1 MSDKWKTVLE
11 HSVLFPKEPKP
22 NIENVV
28 QQFSR
33 NSMISMVIVLTNDYC
48 NKHPSHLV
56 RFFSNGMEFMDIVRR
71 ISRNCNPNYD
81 YIILLQQ
88 TILQIFRKT
97 IALPAVESNHNTPEV
112 EMQLFKVIADVNEYE
127 MRTYNVPNEVVP
139 MVFMQSLITYSSN
152 VSKDLYK
159 VRAELQTYSAFKFFE
174 FIESEI
180 STNETLRKIYEA
192 FLQRFGIEQGI
203 EYICSLWGMLAATD
217 FRVGKMPKDL
227 SNDLDKLI
235 TKSVLDAITLDY
247 RCLVPDYATDDREN
261 NVDYRAFR
269 SKPIIHDEAGNY
281 VIYWMEALIDRL
293 YNSIYFDFGE
303 INKKLGLGYKRIRQL
318 FTDEFIEKRLFRDLM
333 SRTYDPTLYKAR
345 YNTKEEE
352 GERADYVLTRDNV
365 TIIFECKDIK
375 LVGEVLETHDWNKI
389 MEEYRNKLR
398 IETYRVN
405 KKGEREYHDKPKPKG
420 VGQLIKYMTQIREG
434 DSYYECSPDNVVYPV
449 LVLYDYKLLLRGF
462 QQIADGW
469 YEEREN
475 KTENDKPL
483 IVMSFITL
491 IKSYPLFAKNGFAH
505 YFEKYRSFISATSEP
520 GDLRRYMTF
529 DDYMQDYG
537 ESMDIVEIRDEFV
550 NAMIRYYKQKKALN
564 I

>member
-56 RFFSNGMEFMDIVRR
+56 WFFSNGMEFMDIVRR

-97 IALPAVESNHNTPEV
+97 IALPAVESNHDTPEV

-269 SKPIIHDEAGNY
+269 SRPIIHDEAGNY

-293 YNSIYFDFGE
+293 YNSLYFDFLNIC
-303 INKKLGLGYKRIRQL
+303 INLKIKYPIRQL
-318 FTDEFIEKRLFRDLM
+318 FTDEFVEKRLFRDLM
-333 SRTYDPTLYKAR
+333 SRTYDPTLYKAK
-345 YNTKEEE
+345 YNTKEKDN
-352 GERADYVLTRDNV
+352 GKADYVLTRDNV
-365 TIIFECKDIK
+365 TIIFECKDVK

-389 MEEYRNKLR
+389 MEEYRNKLYF
-398 IETYRVN
+398 ETYRVN
-405 KKGEREYHDKPKPKG
+405 KNGEREYHDKPKPKG
-420 VGQLIKYMTQIREG
+420 VGQLIKYLTQIREG
-434 DSYYECSPDNVVYPV
+434 DPYYLSASDNVVYPV

-469 YEEREN
+469 YAEREI

-491 IKSYPLFAKNGFAH
+491 IKSYPLFAKNGFAY
-505 YFEKYRSFISATSEP
+505 YFEKYRNFISAIS
-520 GDLRRYMTF
+520 GSRDLRRYMTF
-529 DDYMQDYG
+529 DEYMQDYG
-537 ESMDIVEIRDEFV
+537 ESMDVAELRDEFV
-550 NAMIRYYKQKKALN
+550 NAMIQHYKQKKALN